1 MSFFDAFK
9 YKSNQVGGREVA
21 VLDGSDAYANLGGYV
36 ISFQHVPSGKSV
48 KFKAFITTFN
58 ETYSSDWAQETVF
71 GRVDPIYN
79 FKMTTRNIALAFKV
93 PAFSESEAFENLG
106 KVQRLAQFLYPNYT
120 DIGEAQTISQGP
132 LVRLKVMNLLQNT
145 SDKMSSVEGRSN
157 NNYYENYSSDESS
170 ERGLLGIIDNLT
182 IGHNLENLDAG
193 VFQKGNNTILPKL
206 LEITIGSF
214 KPIHEQ
220 HLGWGENGNFGGKE
234 GTESL
239 FPYGVELET
248 YNASKIDDQAKGYSA
263 HQAAVNDE
271 RDSQSAADNAAA
283 NQQKA
288 EEEAGM
294 SPSSAAERA
303 DSGSPEEKP
312 GSGGPAHGPVS
323 GDELI

>member
-1 MSFFDAFK
+1 MSKFDAFK
-9 YKSNQVGGREVA
+9 YKSNQVGNFEVPTF
-21 VLDGSDAYANLGGYV
+21 DGSDTYANLGGYV
-36 ISFQHVPSGKSV
+36 ISFQHVPTGKSV

-58 ETYSSDWAQETVF
+58 ETYGSDWAPETVF

-79 FKMTTRNIALAFKV
+79 FKMTTRTISLAFKV

-145 SDKMSSVEGRSN
+145 SDKMSSAEGKPDN
-157 NNYYENYSSDESS
+157 DYYESYSSDGSS

-182 IGHNLENLDAG
+182 VGHNLENLDAG

-220 HLGWGENGNFGGKE
+220 HLGWGQENKNFGGKE

-239 FPYGVELET
+239 FPYGVDLET
-248 YNASKIDDQAKGYSA
+248 YNASKIDDQGKTVSPEL
-263 HQAAVNDE
+263 AAENDE
-271 RDSQSAADNAAA
+271 RDLQSSTDNAEA
-283 NQQKA
+283 NKQKTV
-288 EEEAGM
+288 EELGYSE
-294 SPSSAAERA
+294 PA
-303 DSGSPEEKP
+303 DEFGYSE
-312 GSGGPAHGPVS
+312 PADEFGQS
-323 GDELI
+323 EQGDVDPYGYSDP

>member
-1 MSFFDAFK
+1 MSIFDAFK
-9 YKSNQVGGREVA
+9 YKSNQVGNLEVPA
-21 VLDGSDAYANLGGYV
+21 FDGSDAYANKGGYV
-36 ISFQHVPSGKSV
+36 LSFQHVPTGKSV

-58 ETYSSDWAQETVF
+58 ETYGSDWAPETVF

-79 FKMTTRNIALAFKV
+79 FKMTTRTISLAFKV

-145 SDKMSSVEGRSN
+145 SDKMSSAEGKPDN
-157 NNYYENYSSDESS
+157 DYYESYSSDESS

-182 IGHNLENLDAG
+182 VGHNLENLDAG

-239 FPYGVELET
+239 FPYGVDLET
-248 YNASKIDDQAKGYSA
+248 YNASKIDDQAMRYSL
-263 HQAAVNDE
+263 QQVE
-271 RDSQSAADNAAA
+271 QMTRRDSQSTTDNAEA

-288 EEEAGM
+288 EEQLRLFG
-294 SPSSAAERA
+294 SAAGRPVRA
-303 DSGSPEEKP
+303 DERR
-312 GSGGPAHGPVS
+312 
-323 GDELI
+323 